1 MKHTTKPVS
10 YSDEDLIKKIVGGET
25 KLYELIIR
33 RYNPYL
39 YRIGRSQN
47 YSHEDTQDLMQDTYV
62 DAFQNLSAFEGRST
76 FKTWIIKIMLHNCFR
91 KRQKWSHQHIVNAEI
106 DERSTP
112 AFFISEHSDTNN
124 TVMKEEL
131 NSILENALLQIPA
144 DYRMVFTLR
153 EVNGLKVKE
162 TAETLNISDANVKV
176 RLNRAKAMLRKE
188 VEKSYSAEEIF
199 EFNLI
204 YCDMMVEK
212 VMNRI
217 KNISQ

>member
-1 MKHTTKPVS
+1 MAKPVS
-10 YSDEDLIKKIVGGET
+10 YTDDDLIQRIVGGET

-39 YRIGRSQN
+39 YRIGRSQH

-76 FKTWIIKIMLHNCFR
+76 FKTWIIKIMLNNCFR
-91 KRQKWSHQHIVNAEI
+91 KRQKWSYQHLVNAEI
-106 DERSTP
+106 NEESTP

-124 TVMKEEL
+124 TVMKDEL
-131 NSILENALLQIPA
+131 NYILEEALLHIPE

-153 EVNGLKVKE
+153 EVNGFSVKE
-162 TAETLNISDANVKV
+162 TAEALNISDANVKV

-188 VEKSYSAEEIF
+188 MKKSYSAEEIF

-204 YCDMMVEK
+204 YCDIMVEK

-217 KNISQ
+217 KNTS